1 MKPVL
6 IENESGEEI
15 SIQTVQPS
23 IINSDGEHKAAG
35 EICLLI
41 GDRAIFLT
49 VEQAKRRVPNLIRWW
64 GESNEKVAKVTFTG

>member
-6 IENESGEEI
+6 IENESGEEV

-49 VEQAKRRVPNLIRWW
+49 AEQAKKACSQLNKMVGRI
-64 GESNEKVAKVTFTG
+64 K

>member
-1 MKPVL
+1 MKPIL
-6 IENESGEEI
+6 IENESGEEV

-23 IINSDGEHKAAG
+23 IINSEGEHKAAR

-49 VEQAKRRVPNLIRWW
+49 AEQAKRACSQLDRMMEII
-64 GESNEKVAKVTFTG
+64 K

>member
-1 MKPVL
+1 MKPIL
-6 IENESGEEI
+6 IENESGEEV

-23 IINSDGEHKAAG
+23 IINSEGEHKAAG

-49 VEQAKRRVPNLIRWW
+49 AEQAKRVCSQLDRMMEII
-64 GESNEKVAKVTFTG
+64 K

>member
-6 IENESGEEI
+6 IENESGEEV
-15 SIQTVQPS
+15 SIQTVQPLV
-23 IINSDGEHKAAG
+23 INSDGEHKTAG

-49 VEQAKRRVPNLIRWW
+49 AQQAK
-64 GESNEKVAKVTFTG
+64 KVCSQLDRMVGRIK